1 MEVGITLQK
10 QELKPS
16 LYLNLSV
23 ELQKLRIIC
32 KENMTIKN
40 VECGKESET
49 QQHILMCPKIT
60 KDEDLQ

>member
-23 ELQKLRIIC
+23 ELQKLRMIC

-49 QQHILMCPKIT
+49 KAAYFNC
-60 KDEDLQ
+60 KDI